1 MEDEPMNVY
10 RILIADDHPLARR
23 AVRSV
28 LEAEPAFSIVGEA
41 ENGAEAVRL
50 CGELQPDVVLMDL
63 NMPELDGLEATRR
76 IKQRYPHVRV
86 VMLTVSDAV
95 ADLFTAIQY
104 GAQGYL
110 LKNMDAGE
118 WSAYLLALLDDN
130 ADVPRQMADK
140 LFQRFKA
147 AGGATDKKP
156 GTGDSPL
163 TPREQELAAFVAA
176 GYNNREIAER
186 LVISEN
192 TVKNHMKNI
201 LDKLGLHN
209 RVQLA
214 AYAIQQGWTQFGQDP
229 AAK

>member
-1 MEDEPMNVY
+1 MNVY

-28 LEAEPAFSIVGEA
+28 LDAEPAFSVVGEA
-41 ENGAEAVRL
+41 VDGKEAVRL
-50 CGELQPDVVLMDL
+50 CGELQPDVVLRDL
-63 NMPELDGLEATRR
+63 HMPELNGLEATRLV
-76 IKQRYPHVRV
+76 KQRHPHVRV

-110 LKNMDAGE
+110 LKNMNPDE

-130 ADVPRQMADK
+130 AEVPRQLADK
-140 LFQRFKA
+140 LFQRFKTA
-147 AGGATDKKP
+147 AGAA
-156 GTGDSPL
+156 GTETPASPL
-163 TPREQELAAFVAA
+163 TPREQELAALVAA
-176 GYNNREIAER
+176 GLGNREIAER

-209 RVQLA
+209 RVKLT
-214 AYAIQQGWTQFGQDP
+214 AYAIRQGWTQIGQLP
-229 AAK
+229 GAK

>member
-1 MEDEPMNVY
+1 MNVY

-41 ENGAEAVRL
+41 VGGAEAVRL

-63 NMPELDGLEATRR
+63 HMPELDGLEATRR
-76 IKQRYPHVRV
+76 IKQRYPHIRV

-110 LKNMDAGE
+110 LKNMDPGE

-140 LFQRFKA
+140 LFQRFKS
-147 AGGATDKKP
+147 AGGAADKKP
-156 GTGDSPL
+156 GAGDSPL
-163 TPREQELAAFVAA
+163 TPREQELAALVAA
-176 GYNNREIAER
+176 GCNNREIAER